1 MKFLFLDTETSALSP
16 TKGQVI
22 EMAGVLA
29 ELDPT
34 TLKLRTLDHFEELV
48 RFRSAELDERVTR
61 ITGITEEDL
70 EQAAPLVQVQGR
82 WADWLERW
90 SHEKV
95 YVVGHSVEFD
105 LAFIRA
111 ESWFLPGD
119 HVALDTLALVKVLLP
134 DSSAINLEYLVNKYA
149 LSPDLSQT
157 ESFTELAA
165 HRALYDTLCCLHL
178 FEFCLQRVRALQAC
192 PEFYEVF
199 LEYFQLEELTFYG
212 RGVESDKAITPLNLQ
227 RLNFDGTLAHPNI
240 FQKINQLGTK
250 QIETGITHLLS
261 LSLPPSLRL
270 SVLQLYVLNLL
281 ASEGHTELKFHAR
294 SQLEYTFIELLLDQV
309 LSLDTERPETVYL
322 ERFETLTLKV
332 RALSEKQ
339 FPLTRLVTLLEI
351 YTLLVPTTTTIQQVV
366 SAYDFF
372 LITLQPFWVRSE
384 FVYKPFDLKPQ
395 EAVIRAKIGALNL
408 QLQTLYRQTW
418 TTSTPLLE
426 SLVEEIKALL
436 DTLRDGERQ
445 LFIRTNNNL
454 QFRFA
459 RHQLFVAQKHDDWRL
474 NAHLEQLL
482 SEWRP
487 VISTDLSRSDFA
499 KYLELTG
506 TKRVL
511 DTYEPIHF
519 PEQDPELILSP
530 EAPKLAKFFLDNI
543 TLAKQANQPVLVLC
557 GQNSGLR
564 DAEKV
569 LPGGDFDKGDYLI
582 LGDTGSLTKIGSKLQ
597 QGFRGIVLV
606 KTGDFAYFAR
616 LGLLEWAKIWI
627 LSAPYFPVDNYWW
640 KLARASGRRDEWLR
654 LFKYMHL
661 KAVAAHVGGRT
672 KSPVHF
678 QKSYDL

>member
-16 TKGQVI
+16 NKGQII

-34 TLKLRTLDHFEELV
+34 TLELKTLDHFEELV
-48 RFRSAELDERVTR
+48 RFRGSELDERVTR

-95 YVVGHSVEFD
+95 YVVGHSIEFD

-111 ESWFLPGD
+111 ESWFLPSD
-119 HVALDTLALVKVLLP
+119 YVELDTLALVKVLLP
-134 DSSAINLEYLVNKYA
+134 DSSAINLEYLVNKYE
-149 LSPDLSQT
+149 LSPDLTRT

-178 FEFCLQRVRALQAC
+178 FEFCLRRVRSLQAR
-192 PEFYEVF
+192 PEFYEAF
-199 LEYFQLEELTFYG
+199 LEHFRLEELTFYG
-212 RGVESDKAITPLNLQ
+212 RGVETDKAIVPLNLQ

-240 FQKINQLGTK
+240 FQKIDQLGTRE
-250 QIETGITHLLS
+250 IETGVVRLLS

-281 ASEGHTELKFHAR
+281 ASGGETELKFHAR
-294 SQLEYTFIELLLDQV
+294 SQLEYVFIDLLLDQV
-309 LSLDTERPETVYL
+309 LSLDTKRPETVYL
-322 ERFETLTLKV
+322 DRFETLTLKV
-332 RALSEKQ
+332 RSLSERQ
-339 FPLTRLVTLLEI
+339 FPLTRLITLLEI
-351 YTLLVPTTTTIQQVV
+351 YTLLIPTATNVQQVV

-395 EAVIRAKIGALNL
+395 EAVVRAKIGALNL

-418 TTSTPLLE
+418 VTTSPLLE
-426 SLVEEIKALL
+426 SLVDEIKALL
-436 DTLRDGERQ
+436 ERLRDGERQ
-445 LFIRTNNNL
+445 LFVRTNNNL

-459 RHQLFVAQKHDDWRL
+459 RHQLFVAQKYDDWRL
-474 NAHLEQLL
+474 NAHLERLL
-482 SEWRP
+482 EEWRP
-487 VISTDLSRSDFA
+487 VIGTDLSRPDFA

-511 DTYEPIHF
+511 DAYEQIRY

-530 EAPKLAKFFLDNI
+530 EAPKLEKFFRGNI
-543 TLAKQANQPVLVLC
+543 ELARQAKQPVLILC

-569 LPGGDFDKGDYLI
+569 LPGGDFDKNDYLI

-597 QGFRGIVLV
+597 QGFQGIVLV
-606 KTGDFAYFAR
+606 KTGDFDYFAR
-616 LGLLEWAKIWI
+616 LGLLEWGKIWI

-640 KLARASGRRDEWLR
+640 KLAKASGRQDEWLR

-661 KAVAAHVGGRT
+661 KAVAAHVSQRT
-672 KSPVHF
+672 HSPVHF